1 MKKEK
6 VKKEIVRISSGL
18 PVFNEHAAG
27 IDIGG
32 TLHYVAISDENGGH
46 EVKSTSGFTSDLKEI
61 VEYLKANNITTV
73 AMESTG
79 VYWLPLFIL
88 LEQAGIE
95 PYLVNA
101 AHAKNVTGRKKDD
114 TDAIW
119 LHKLHTCG
127 LLQKSYQPE
136 NDMRVVRDYTRQRK
150 RLIDLSSDTVRR
162 LQKALELMNIK
173 VHTVIRDILGKTGM
187 SMVKAIL
194 AGQRD
199 PQELAKLCDP
209 RIKASKEEVIKSLE
223 GIWKD
228 EYIFMLRQ
236 AVEHYEFHKK
246 QIKECEI
253 ELEEVLRKR
262 VVEIKEG
269 DMTGMEHPIKK
280 DKKAKRNEYEYKI
293 MPYVREIMGVDI
305 SQIPGIG
312 ENTAIEI
319 MSEIGVDM
327 KKWKNEKNLCAWLNL
342 APNTKISGG
351 KILSSK
357 RMKKKNSAGQILM
370 QAASSLWNSKTSLG
384 DYYRRKRAKLGGKG
398 AVVATAHKIAR
409 IIYKMVSTQTEY
421 SEDKIN
427 FEDQKYKQ
435 NKIRK
440 LEKLLDNLKKAS

>member
-262 VVEIKEG
+262 VVEIMEG

>member
-18 PVFNEHAAG
+18 PVFNKHAAG
-27 IDIGG
+27 IDIGD
-32 TLHYVAISDENGGH
+32 TLHYVAISGENGGY
-46 EVKSTSGFTSDLKEI
+46 EVKTTTGFTVDLKEI
-61 VEYLKANNITTV
+61 VDYLKENKITTV

-79 VYWLPLFIL
+79 VYWLPLYIL

-136 NDMRVVRDYTRQRK
+136 NDMRIVRDYTRQRK
-150 RLIDLSSDTVRR
+150 RLISLSSDTVRR
-162 LQKALELMNIK
+162 MIKALELMNIK
-173 VHTVIRDILGKTGM
+173 VHTVISDILGKTGM
-187 SMVKAIL
+187 NMVKAIL
-194 AGQRD
+194 EGQRD
-199 PQELAKLCDP
+199 PEELAKLCDP
-209 RIKASKEEVIKSLE
+209 RIKASKEEIIKSLE

-236 AVEHYEFHKK
+236 AVEHYEFHKR
-246 QIKECEI
+246 QIKECEMA
-253 ELEEVLRKR
+253 LEEILRKR

-269 DMTGMEHPIKK
+269 DLTGLEHPIKK
-280 DKKAKRNEYEYKI
+280 EKKVKVNEYEYKI
-293 MPYVREIMGVDI
+293 MPHVREIMGVDI
-305 SQIPGIG
+305 SKIPGIG
-312 ENTAIEI
+312 ESSAIEI

-327 KKWKNEKNLCAWLNL
+327 EKWKGMKNLNAWLNL

-351 KILSSK
+351 KVLSSK
-357 RMKKKNSAGQILM
+357 RMKKKNPAGQILM
-370 QAASSLWNSKTSLG
+370 QAASTLYRSKTSLG
-384 DYYRRKRAKLGGKG
+384 DYYRRKQAKLGAKG
-398 AVVATAHKIAR
+398 AVIATAHKMAR
-409 IIYKMVSTQTEY
+409 IIYTMISTQTEY
-421 SEDKIN
+421 SEDKVN

-440 LEKLLDNLKKAS
+440 